1 MSDVKPARRF
11 SLAITISRKR
21 CGRAAAYH
29 REQTSRHLRVTT
41 LPQPTCVTFMS
52 SQKSSRIY
60 SWSSNGSSN
69 GFSEKHGSCTTF
81 IRKPDKLLTS
91 FVETGN
97 PARRYLEPCF
107 RAGCSIIGDSAIALR
122 LVRREHGA
130 AVNTHRSSVCSP
142 AGKEGG
148 STLCLLRTNQV
159 YICQSQRTIE
169 VLTESVPFRFDHPS

>member
-11 SLAITISRKR
+11 SLAMTISRKR

-107 RAGCSIIGDSAIALR
+107 RAGCSIIGDSAIVLR
-122 LVRREHGA
+122 SVRREHGVVLVIVA
-130 AVNTHRSSVCSP
+130 NTHRSSVCSP
-142 AGKEGG
+142 PGKEGG
-148 STLCLLRTNQV
+148 STLCSLRLHDSIQFDRSPAQLLVTA
-159 YICQSQRTIE
+159 I
-169 VLTESVPFRFDHPS
+169 